1 VPFGGVKQSGVGQE
15 LGEEAI
21 KQHTHLKAA
30 ILSLPK
36 G

>member
-1 VPFGGVKQSGVGQE
+1 MPFGGVKESGLGHE

-30 ILSLPK
+30 VIAL
-36 G
+36 